1 MFFRVYRFRNVIRS
15 ARQFKTSAHF
25 NTDLTLTF
33 ASAGQVFYNK
43 VAVRQVDVPTLS
55 GRIGVLAEHVP
66 TIACLSPGVVSVT
79 ENDGKTNDFFVS
91 SGTVTVNSD
100 SSIQIITEEA
110 AALDDFDAR
119 AVSEGFHRTQS
130 ELSTAQTDLARAELQ
145 IALEAYEQLNQAVLS
160 RSR

>member
-79 ENDGKTNDFFVS
+79 ENDVS